1 MQRLSLRE
9 AAQWSGT
16 NKSTILRAIQS
27 GRLKAERT
35 PSNEWSIE
43 EEELRRVYPPLT
55 VPVAPEETITGQL
68 IEDLPM
74 IEDLPIIE
82 DLPMLTLSAPVTPPF
97 AYVAVPDAVAEELK
111 SLEERCATLEEELV
125 VRTQNLKEMTTQRD
139 QWKQRCEQLAAT
151 LRAPARQIEQRKTS
165 ASDGLVAL
173 FVSVGA
179 IWLAV
184 MAAAA
189 AVVDS
194 NENHEAPIAFSLAV
208 IGAGSCIYYLFRKRQ
223 TDRAALTDL

>member
-55 VPVAPEETITGQL
+55 VPVAPEETINGQL
-68 IEDLPM
+68 

-125 VRTQNLKEMTTQRD
+125 VRTQNLTEMTTQRD

>member
-55 VPVAPEETITGQL
+55 VPVAPEETINGQL
-68 IEDLPM
+68 IE
-74 IEDLPIIE
+74 ELPIIE

>member
-55 VPVAPEETITGQL
+55 VPVAPEETINGQL
-68 IEDLPM
+68 

>member
-55 VPVAPEETITGQL
+55 VPVAPEETINGQL
-68 IEDLPM
+68 IE
-74 IEDLPIIE
+74 ELPIIE

-125 VRTQNLKEMTTQRD
+125 VRTQNLTEMTTQRD

-184 MAAAA
+184 MAAAS

>member
-55 VPVAPEETITGQL
+55 VPVAPEETINGQL
-68 IEDLPM
+68 IEELPM
-74 IEDLPIIE
+74 IE

>member
-55 VPVAPEETITGQL
+55 VPVAPEETINGQL
-68 IEDLPM
+68 IEELPM
-74 IEDLPIIE
+74 IE

-125 VRTQNLKEMTTQRD
+125 VRTQNLTEMTTQRD

>member
-55 VPVAPEETITGQL
+55 VPVAPEETINGQL
-68 IEDLPM
+68 IE
-74 IEDLPIIE
+74 ELPIIE

-125 VRTQNLKEMTTQRD
+125 VRTQNLTEMTTQRD